1 MNTEIT
7 VVRAII
13 ITGVAANMGASLM
26 SMSSPQGAFSM
37 INQFQLFILLPMI
50 GTYIPESVIKVIT
63 GMSFV
68 MFSFSFIPFDEIPM
82 INTLFNVFDYDQSDD
97 YFDTIGLTSGSAF
110 LNHISLLII
119 IAALVMLHLSIL
131 P

>member
-7 VVRAII
+7 VVRAIVM
-13 ITGVAANMGASLM
+13 TGVAANMGASLM
-26 SMSSPQGAFSM
+26 SMSSPHGAFSM

-50 GTYIPESVIKVIT
+50 GIYISESVIKVIT
-63 GMSFV
+63 GMSIA
-68 MFSFSFIPFDEIPM
+68 MFSFSFIPFDKIPM

-97 YFDTIGLTSGSAF
+97 YFDNIGLTSGSAF

-119 IAALVMLHLSIL
+119 IAAFVMLHLSIL